1 MTKTRSVKYFIHLKY
16 KQCNQIYREEI
27 ELTYNKLFLL
37 LRLLRD
43 FIIVSIHTRTGIKI
57 I

>member
-27 ELTYNKLFLL
+27 ELAYNKLFLL